1 MLYLTCIT
9 HSSSLSA
16 SGQAMTSNRRSE
28 HLLGMTWLS
37 WMAASEG
44 ASAKTAANPLNNGR
58 VSNDESRL
66 IYVHSNILVQ
76 VEVRV
81 TIHMRQVQ

>member
-1 MLYLTCIT
+1 
-9 HSSSLSA
+9 
-16 SGQAMTSNRRSE
+16 
-28 HLLGMTWLS
+28 
-37 WMAASEG
+37 MAASEG